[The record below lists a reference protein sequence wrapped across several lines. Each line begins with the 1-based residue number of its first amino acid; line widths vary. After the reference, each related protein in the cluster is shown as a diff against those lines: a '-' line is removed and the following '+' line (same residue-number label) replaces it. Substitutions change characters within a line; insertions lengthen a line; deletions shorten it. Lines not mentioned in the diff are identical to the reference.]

1 MRKLSVERTIRH
13 ELKSLRTQKEKV
25 DKRIQVLERLYAE
38 LRGAE
43 AVMLDRAES
52 AIVSKNG
59 LPRPP
64 KAGTNRAAIIKI
76 LERNDGPMAVREIAN
91 KAFQSEKIKSPRR
104 GYKGVYNI
112 VQTVLKRNRKNTF
125 IKVAP
130 GQWDLR
136 VRIEKRATKLA

>member
-1 MRKLSVERTIRH
+1 MKKLSVERTIRH
-13 ELKSLRTQKEKV
+13 ELRSLRAQKEKV

-43 AVMLDRAES
+43 AVILDRVES
-52 AIVSKNG
+52 APVSKNG

-76 LERNDGPMAVREIAN
+76 LERNERPMAVREIAN
-91 KAFQSEKIKSPRR
+91 KAFQSEKIKSSH

-136 VRIEKRATKLA
+136 VRIEKRAIKLA